1 MISRE
6 MTFTQTDS
14 STIGLPGSE
23 RISEM
28 LCRKEKQL
36 LIRNFT
42 RLLFSAQTMESHQ
55 RHCLIP

>member
-1 MISRE
+1 

-36 LIRNFT
+36 LIHNFT